1 MKTFTNYAE
10 KKAKQFLNLL
20 QGYTKGIRI
29 TAILILLLMG
39 VNSAWAYNYGGNG
52 VYYYFANTG
61 SWPGVH
67 LYIWNGGWNT
77 DFTLTQ
83 ITNTKVYYHKWTSA
97 YNNNEGILFR
107 GAANW
112 NNGQTSDIK
121 ANYTSH
127 TSWVHNST
135 TGKTD
140 LSNINRQAQVVVM
153 LSTGGNYAQTANAN
167 CVAKVSGYTVVAG
180 NSSATA
186 KNASTSGSSA
196 TASISAAYGSTITY
210 TATAGTGYT
219 FKGFSTSNSTSLPA
233 SPSASGATA
242 TASGYGSTDNS
253 TYYAYFKANSYT
265 VKFDANGG
273 TGGSMSNQSHTYGVS
288 KALTA
293 NAFTRTGYT
302 FAGWNTKADGTGT
315 SYTDKQTVSNL
326 SSTDGATI
334 TLYAQWTEKTYSLT
348 FKHDGHGTIKVGG
361 TTVNSGST
369 ASVNHVT
376 TKTLVATP
384 NTGYNFS
391 SWTLSGSNTSAVT
404 IGSTSAASTTI
415 KATNTGATV
424 TANFTPKT
432 YTITLDKNGGA
443 SNGSATATYNSST
456 ITNLTHPTRTDYRC
470 NGYYTA
476 TSGGTLVLNI
486 DGTLAKNVSGYTDA
500 NGNWTKD
507 GAATLYA
514 QWTYDVTEYTVTFG
528 VGTGSTSYGSLSAK
542 NNSTSAT
549 ITSPATVRS
558 GQYITFTATPKTGY
572 EVEGWYTDAAC
583 TSGKH
588 DAGEIS
594 YTTSIT
600 GATNVYVK
608 FVEKKWSVAFTA
620 GTGGTV
626 TTPSSTPQMV
636 GEVQGITIIAET
648 KEGYTFAGWTS
659 SNGGKFDDARAEK
672 TTFYPTA
679 ATTVTANFSEN
690 LFAIVVKSSDDNYGT
705 VTKSADKA
713 GIATFIT
720 ITAEPKEGYRFVN
733 WTTATAGITIA
744 NATDA
749 STTVTATAAGTVTA
763 NFEEILTIVTL
774 TAQPAEGGSFTVN
787 GTSKASGSTVNVG
800 VTTSYS
806 VKAIANTGYTFDS
819 WTRTSNVS
827 AAGSGNAV
835 TLKADGT
842 GGTGTLYAKFKA
854 NTYTITYK
862 DQGGSDFSGTHASG
876 YPTTHTYGTATTLKD
891 ATKTG
896 YTFDGWFTTSACTGT
911 AITSL
916 GATDYTSN
924 ITLYAKWTELP
935 PTTVYFKPINDWKG
949 DNIRFAVYYW
959 EGNTNGWI
967 DMIEEGCTG
976 EFYKS
981 DIPAGF
987 TNIKFVSFPTDK
999 ENNWDY
1005 DINRTED
1012 LKVPNDGKVLYD
1024 MASTNITQL
1033 YLQPNSNWKNDG
1045 ARFAAYF
1052 FKQGDDSFGNKWISM
1067 SDSNSDGIYDCSI
1080 PTDKAYPNVIF
1091 CRMKGS
1097 NQTNNWGNKWNQ
1109 TGDLTIPTDGKNMF
1123 DKPND
1128 TWDGATTTWSTIYDD
1143 SKWST
1148 WNGLTYKVELA
1159 GSMLVNNGNWVLQD
1173 MTVDANSTNSITVSL
1188 EANTTYE
1195 FKIVVNGAWHGNTG
1209 TMTYDNCTDWKM
1221 STNTDNCKITTLI
1234 AGDYTFT
1241 YDVCT
1246 AKLSVAYPIVD
1257 TYDVTINADPAE
1269 AAAALTSSPQA
1280 VGILPVEI
1288 STTANAGYK
1297 FTEWTATDGI
1307 TIKKATSS
1315 TTTITATQA
1324 GIVTAHFIAVQPTT
1338 VYFKP
1343 IDEWKGQDV
1352 RFAVYY
1358 WDESDNNG
1366 WVNMEDVGCTGEYF
1380 KAVVPGGYPNI
1391 KFVSF
1396 PTDKDNNWDYDI
1408 NGTEDLT
1415 VPTDENVLFDMGTT
1429 SANKLYLKPNDKW
1442 ENESNERYA
1451 AYFFGNGDKWVDMTS
1466 STTLSGHY
1474 ECNKQPDYPNII
1486 FVRMDGA
1493 NVTNEW
1499 SNKWTQTNDLT
1510 IPTNGDNIFTIADNA
1525 VTNQNADGY
1534 WSAGDNSQW
1543 TTFTEPTYSI
1553 TLKAN
1558 PHGTYTIAY
1567 AGETATSKTTE
1578 DVVIDKLP
1586 INTTITFTENAPQDG
1601 WALKDMSITANGE
1614 TDNEVAL
1621 SESYVMCSDVTIT
1634 PQFVSA
1640 VPQVVY
1646 LKTSAWNSDSPK
1658 WVAHA
1663 FNNSDYEDIA
1673 LTEITTCT
1681 DQPEFYQC
1689 TIPAGYH
1696 SLVFYRQK
1704 GDGSETWNQTADLT
1718 LPVKSDKN
1726 YYTFD
1731 NGGDN
1736 SKWSTNNHTYD
1747 VQVTAS
1753 GGTITIIYNDTPT
1766 AVTNTT
1772 ETITLPVNAEI
1783 KIEFS
1788 DAVSGYTPQDPTIK
1802 IGNNPVATT
1811 AGAYTICGPTT
1822 ISTGFI
1828 TERPQTVYL
1837 APTYR
1842 WNADH
1847 AKFAVYAFN
1856 NKEGQWIEMKST
1868 AEGSCD
1874 NTYFVCDIPAGMT
1887 AFSFVRLKP
1896 DGGLDWE
1903 SKWNQTNDLTIPVDE
1918 NNCYTIT
1925 SMGENKST
1933 GQWGVYT
1940 ALTSFDVTLLPTT
1953 NGTIT
1958 VEYNGSTTTSSAERD
1973 VVLNVEKDATI
1984 VLTFTPNENYK
1995 LASTSII
2002 IGTNNEETA
2011 IAGQAYTICGAT
2023 TIAAHFISTLNLQ
2036 TIYLRPNEDWLKDD
2050 PIFAAYFYDSNN
2062 TDTYEWIEM
2071 KTEKTDYTGSYSCQ
2085 VSQHFDHVVF
2095 VRIDPEGDQPFN
2107 NGINWENA
2115 WNQTK
2120 SLGITS
2126 DVLDQYGYRFAI
2138 GEKITQEGEDKDRYD
2153 GRWEQ
2158 NTPIWSVK
2166 GQFNNWN
2173 GDAAVL
2179 RGYEGKAKLKLNA
2192 NSSYQFKLY
2201 NYFGGNDEWQKYYGL
2216 STNNQAVTINRT
2228 NYDTWRGMSTVD
2240 GSANNILETDHE
2252 GVYVFKLQY
2261 ETTGSNNNKTLNKNL
2276 KVVFPTSAYRLAYME
2291 EGKPETFRLS
2301 RYIEYI
2307 DEDTQLDTVSYF
2319 IDINKN
2325 FYIYVLEGLDITKL
2339 DTITKHMKN
2348 EFDTIKE
2355 NNVYNFML
2363 QQTNEPAQ
2371 EPVHEATLLAKET
2384 HKYEGDY
2391 YIRTDGAEGGWNNY
2405 LQEGNK
2411 MTYFVYRP
2419 HQGEEY
2425 NHYWV
2430 ASVRHSDDNKKVN
2443 VKARVANLYSD
2454 HLAIELAADKS
2465 TDEYGDVYINDPNG
2479 KIEKVN
2485 LRFGYNPSTNFFERA
2500 MLTGSGN
2507 NNEFLNITSGNT
2519 TIYLDSLQQ
2528 KPLDYA
2534 DKQSKFTDISNWVYE
2549 KDVWIPVATTADSIT
2564 VKLSAKQYNDTTT
2577 HLFGYKEDGV
2587 TPAERVIIG
2596 KGTTPNSYKMRV
2608 IYDFKVNRIIMA
2620 WIPGTQNLTENINLN
2635 ANILFIRHENDVVPQ
2650 LNTNGKNIV
2659 GIQHQYFSMEFESKG
2674 KDNHEEHYWFS
2685 LPFDC
2690 VVGSITGVHGYM
2702 DIWGIQRYNGKKRA
2716 EIGWFAET
2724 ATFWEWMT
2732 PNDTLKAGEGY
2743 VLSFAKELATW
2754 NTYDVFDD
2762 NENYLKTLSILRLY
2776 FPAIETGFDFQTKDR
2791 LVVTYPNEPCTIER
2805 DERYKQDGNWKIIGS
2820 TSYNNVCAAADI
2832 KTHEDSVWH
2841 PEGYEWEA
2849 PNFRYSYTYDNSSD
2863 HNRKTKWKYVPED
2876 GKTATYN
2883 SFFGYMV
2890 QFAGTIK
2897 WEGFT
2902 QTIPSSVAARK
2913 NSSAEPT
2920 SYTTCLE
2927 LVDNTGYE
2935 HDRTFVALDEEAT
2948 IYNDLNKDLCKVF
2961 NSYCAQLYTTADD
2974 VNYAGNTLPMEKVT
2988 VPVGVVVK
2996 EVGEYTFRMP
3006 DGTDGI
3012 SAILVDNQTGAHTN
3026 MLYDE
3031 YTVTLDAGTIENR
3044 FYLILDP
3051 KRTATSLEDVLG
3063 DGNEAKGDKAKGVE
3077 KFIIDGQLIIRTAD
3091 GIYDAQGQRL

>member
-1 MKTFTNYAE
+1 
-10 KKAKQFLNLL
+10 
-20 QGYTKGIRI
+20 
-29 TAILILLLMG
+29 
-39 VNSAWAYNYGGNG
+39 
-52 VYYYFANTG
+52 
-61 SWPGVH
+61 
-67 LYIWNGGWNT
+67 
-77 DFTLTQ
+77 
-83 ITNTKVYYHKWTSA
+83 
-97 YNNNEGILFR
+97 
-107 GAANW
+107 
-112 NNGQTSDIK
+112 
-121 ANYTSH
+121 
-127 TSWVHNST
+127 
-135 TGKTD
+135 
-140 LSNINRQAQVVVM
+140 
-153 LSTGGNYAQTANAN
+153 
-167 CVAKVSGYTVVAG
+167 
-180 NSSATA
+180 
-186 KNASTSGSSA
+186 
-196 TASISAAYGSTITY
+196 
-210 TATAGTGYT
+210 
-219 FKGFSTSNSTSLPA
+219 
-233 SPSASGATA
+233 
-242 TASGYGSTDNS
+242 
-253 TYYAYFKANSYT
+253 
-265 VKFDANGG
+265 
-273 TGGSMSNQSHTYGVS
+273 
-288 KALTA
+288 
-293 NAFTRTGYT
+293 
-302 FAGWNTKADGTGT
+302 
-315 SYTDKQTVSNL
+315 
-326 SSTDGATI
+326 
-334 TLYAQWTEKTYSLT
+334 
-348 FKHDGHGTIKVGG
+348 
-361 TTVNSGST
+361 
-369 ASVNHVT
+369 
-376 TKTLVATP
+376 
-384 NTGYNFS
+384 
-391 SWTLSGSNTSAVT
+391 
-404 IGSTSAASTTI
+404 
-415 KATNTGATV
+415 
-424 TANFTPKT
+424 
-432 YTITLDKNGGA
+432 
-443 SNGSATATYNSST
+443 
-456 ITNLTHPTRTDYRC
+456 
-470 NGYYTA
+470 
-476 TSGGTLVLNI
+476 
-486 DGTLAKNVSGYTDA
+486 
-500 NGNWTKD
+500 
-507 GAATLYA
+507 
-514 QWTYDVTEYTVTFG
+514 
-528 VGTGSTSYGSLSAK
+528 
-542 NNSTSAT
+542 
-549 ITSPATVRS
+549 
-558 GQYITFTATPKTGY
+558 
-572 EVEGWYTDAAC
+572 
-583 TSGKH
+583 
-588 DAGEIS
+588 
-594 YTTSIT
+594 
-600 GATNVYVK
+600 
-608 FVEKKWSVAFTA
+608 
-620 GTGGTV
+620 
-626 TTPSSTPQMV
+626 
-636 GEVQGITIIAET
+636 
-648 KEGYTFAGWTS
+648 
-659 SNGGKFDDARAEK
+659 
-672 TTFYPTA
+672 
-679 ATTVTANFSEN
+679 
-690 LFAIVVKSSDDNYGT
+690 
-705 VTKSADKA
+705 
-713 GIATFIT
+713 
-720 ITAEPKEGYRFVN
+720 
-733 WTTATAGITIA
+733 
-744 NATDA
+744 
-749 STTVTATAAGTVTA
+749 
-763 NFEEILTIVTL
+763 
-774 TAQPAEGGSFTVN
+774 
-787 GTSKASGSTVNVG
+787 
-800 VTTSYS
+800 
-806 VKAIANTGYTFDS
+806 
-819 WTRTSNVS
+819 
-827 AAGSGNAV
+827 
-835 TLKADGT
+835 
-842 GGTGTLYAKFKA
+842 
-854 NTYTITYK
+854 
-862 DQGGSDFSGTHASG
+862 
-876 YPTTHTYGTATTLKD
+876 
-891 ATKTG
+891 
-896 YTFDGWFTTSACTGT
+896 
-911 AITSL
+911 
-916 GATDYTSN
+916 
-924 ITLYAKWTELP
+924 
-935 PTTVYFKPINDWKG
+935 
-949 DNIRFAVYYW
+949 
-959 EGNTNGWI
+959 
-967 DMIEEGCTG
+967 MIEEGCTG
-976 EFYKS
+976 EFYKA

-1091 CRMKGS
+1091 CRMNGS
-1097 NQTNNWGNKWNQ
+1097 NQTNNWDNKWNQ
-1109 TGDLTIPTDGKNMF
+1109 TGDLTIPTDGKNLF

-1143 SKWST
+1143 RKWST
-1148 WNGLTYKVELA
+1148 WNGLTYTVELA
-1159 GSMLVNNGNWVLQD
+1159 GEMNNWTAQALT
-1173 MTVDANSTNSITVSL
+1173 MDANNTGSLTVSL
-1188 EANTTYE
+1188 NANQTYE
-1195 FKIVVNGAWHGNTG
+1195 FKIVVNGAWHGNDG
-1209 TMTYDNCTDWKM
+1209 TMTYDNCTDDWTM
-1221 STNTDNCKITTLI
+1221 STSGGNCKITTLI

-1257 TYDVTINADPAE
+1257 TYDVTIDADPAE
-1269 AAAALTSSPQA
+1269 AAARLTSSQA
-1280 VGILPVEI
+1280 VGIIPVEI

-1297 FTEWTATDGI
+1297 FKEWTATAGI
-1307 TIKKATSS
+1307 TIKQATSS

-1324 GIVTAHFIAVQPTT
+1324 GTVTAHFIQVQPTT

-1343 IDEWKGQDV
+1343 IDDWKGDKI

-1358 WDESDNNG
+1358 WDESGNNG

-1396 PTDKDNNWDYDI
+1396 PTDKENDWDDDI

-1415 VPTDENVLFDMGTT
+1415 VPTDENVLYDMGTT
-1429 SANKLYLKPNDKW
+1429 SANKIYLKPNDKW
-1442 ENESNERYA
+1442 ENEGNERYA
-1451 AYFFGNGDKWVDMTS
+1451 AYFFENGEKWVNMRAS
-1466 STTLSGHY
+1466 STLSGYY
-1474 ECNKQPDYPNII
+1474 ECDKQSGFPKVI

-1493 NVTNEW
+1493 NPTNDW
-1499 SNKWTQTNDLT
+1499 NNKWTQTNDLT
-1510 IPTNGDNIFTIADNA
+1510 IPINGDNIFTIADNA
-1525 VTNQNADGY
+1525 VTSKDQNADGY

-1614 TDNEVAL
+1614 TDDEVAL
-1621 SESYVMCSDVTIT
+1621 NESYVMCSDVTIT

-1663 FNNSDYEDIA
+1663 FNNSAYEDID

-1704 GDGSETWNQTADLT
+1704 GDGSQTWNKTGYLT

-1731 NGGDN
+1731 DDGDN

-1753 GGTITIIYNDTPT
+1753 GGTITIIYDDTPI
-1766 AVTNTT
+1766 AITNAS
-1772 ETITLPVNAEI
+1772 EIITLPVNAVI
-1783 KIEFS
+1783 KVDFS
-1788 DAVSGYTPQDPTIK
+1788 GAVPGYIPNAPSIK
-1802 IGNNPVATT
+1802 IGNQPVETQ
-1811 AGAYTICGPTT
+1811 AGEYTICGPTT
-1822 ISTGFI
+1822 ISTGFV
-1828 TERPQTVYL
+1828 TERPHTVYL

-1847 AKFAVYAFN
+1847 AKFAVYAFDN
-1856 NKEGQWIEMKST
+1856 NGNGQWIEMT
-1868 AEGSCD
+1868 TVAAGSCD
-1874 NTYFVCDIPAGMT
+1874 NTYFVCEIPAGMT

-1896 DGGLDWE
+1896 DGGLDWD
-1903 SKWNQTNDLTIPVDE
+1903 SKWNQTNDLTIPVDD

-1925 SMGENKST
+1925 AMGESKSA
-1933 GQWGVYT
+1933 GKWGVYVEQ
-1940 ALTSFDVTLLPTT
+1940 TSFEVTLLPTT
-1953 NGTIT
+1953 NGTIA
-1958 VEYNGSTTTSSAERD
+1958 VEYNGTTITSKEQD

-1984 VLTFTPNENYK
+1984 VLTFTPNANYK

-2062 TDTYEWIEM
+2062 TDTYEWVEL

-2095 VRIDPEGDQPFN
+2095 VRINPEGDQRFN

-2120 SLGITS
+2120 SLQITS
-2126 DVLDQYGYRFAI
+2126 NVLDQYGYRFAI
-2138 GEKITQEGEDKDRYD
+2138 GDKITQEGEDKDRYD

-2158 NTPIWSVK
+2158 NTPIWSVR

-2173 GDAAVL
+2173 GDAAIL

-2192 NSSYQFKLY
+2192 NSQYDFKLY
-2201 NYFGGNDEWQKYYGL
+2201 NYFGGNDEWQKWYGL
-2216 STNNQAVTINRT
+2216 STNAQAFTITRA

-2240 GSANNILETDHE
+2240 GSANNILKTDYE

-2261 ETTGSNNNKTLNKNL
+2261 ETTGSNSNKTLNKKL

-2301 RYIEYI
+2301 RYIEHI
-2307 DEDTQLDTVSYF
+2307 DEDSQIDTVSF
-2319 IDINKN
+2319 FVDITKSP
-2325 FYIYVLEGLDITKL
+2325 YIYILQGLDITNL
-2339 DTITKHMKN
+2339 DTIAMHHIAEGIDGDGENPGEAMLPN
-2348 EFDTIKE
+2348 RRNAGGELHIGSGCGVKE
-2355 NNVYNFML
+2355 NYVYNFML

-2430 ASVRHSDDNKKVN
+2430 ASVRHSDDNNKVN

-2454 HLAIELAADKS
+2454 HLAVELAEDQF
-2465 TDEYGDVYINDPNG
+2465 TDGYGDVEIKDPTVNG
-2479 KIEKVN
+2479 QLQHEKVN

-2507 NNEFLNITSGNT
+2507 NNEFLNITSSQSN
-2519 TIYLDSLQQ
+2519 IYLDQAKTKL
-2528 KPLDYA
+2528 LDYA
-2534 DKQSKFTDISNWVYE
+2534 DKDSKFTDISNWVYE
-2549 KDVWIPVATTADSIT
+2549 KDIWIPVETNATTIT
-2564 VKLSAKQYNDTTT
+2564 VKISAKQYNDKTSY
-2577 HLFGYKEDGV
+2577 LFGTEENG
-2587 TPAERVIIG
+2587 TPKERVIIG
-2596 KGTTPNSYKMRV
+2596 TGTTPDIYKMRV
-2608 IYDFKVNRIIMA
+2608 IYDFKTNRIIMA
-2620 WIPGTQNLTENINLN
+2620 WIPGEKTCEADINLN
-2635 ANILFIRHENDVVPQ
+2635 ANILFIRHENEDVPQ
-2650 LNTNGKNIV
+2650 LNTNKKKIA
-2659 GIQHQYFSMEFESKG
+2659 GIQNQYFSMEFDKNESATLQ
-2674 KDNHEEHYWFS
+2674 EEHYWFS

-2702 DIWGIQRYNGKKRA
+2702 DIWGIQRYNGKRRA

-2724 ATFWEWMT
+2724 ATFWEWLT

-2754 NTYDVFDD
+2754 NTFDIHND
-2762 NENYLKTLSILRLY
+2762 DGTVDPVSLLRLY
-2776 FPAIETGFDFQTKDR
+2776 FPAIETGFDFQTKDN

-2805 DERYKQDGNWKIIGS
+2805 EERYKQDGNWKIIGS

-2832 KTHEDSVWH
+2832 KTTEDSVWH
-2841 PEGYEWEA
+2841 PEGYEWTA

-2863 HNRKTKWKYVPED
+2863 HNRRTKWKYVPEN
-2876 GKTATYN
+2876 GKTAYYN

-2913 NSSAEPT
+2913 NSSAENT
-2920 SYTTCLE
+2920 TYTTCLE

-3026 MLYDE
+3026 MLLDE
-3031 YTVTLDAGTIENR
+3031 YTVILEAGTYENR
-3044 FYLILDP
+3044 FSLVLDP
-3051 KRTATSLEDVLG
+3051 QRTSTEVENIG
-3063 DGNEAKGDKAKGVE
+3063 DGYGDGVNGNGTE
-3077 KFIIDGQLIIRTAD
+3077 GIKKYIIDGQLFIRTANALF
-3091 GIYDAQGQRL
+3091 DAKGQRL

>member
-20 QGYTKGIRI
+20 QGYTKGIRM

-39 VNSAWAYNYGGNG
+39 VGNMSAADITSDGTARLYFNMSTYDWWISGNGDNNFAYFFKDSKSAWSAHSVKYSGNTYYVVIPKGTWNTVILTRNNTTTTPSWDNKWNQSTDITLSSTSNYLSKFKDTGNSG
-52 VYYYFANTG
+52 STTWGTAIKPASTG
-61 SWPGVH
+61 SLSASSASVN
-67 LYIWNGGWNT
+67 ISANV
-77 DFTLTQ
+77 TLTPSL
-83 ITNTKVYYHKWTSA
+83 TS
-97 YNNNEGILFR
+97 N
-107 GAANW
+107 
-112 NNGQTSDIK
+112 QTINDIK
-121 ANYTSH
+121 
-127 TSWVHNST
+127 ST
-135 TGKTD
+135 TY
-140 LSNINRQAQVVVM
+140 SISPN
-153 LSTGGNYAQTANAN
+153 
-167 CVAKVSGYTVVAG
+167 SG
-180 NSSATA
+180 
-186 KNASTSGSSA
+186 
-196 TASISAAYGSTITY
+196 ASISNNTFTATKSGTYTVTATITY
-210 TATAGTGYT
+210 NPDGYT
-219 FKGFSTSNSTSLPA
+219 SLTSEVSPTVTITVNPWTITWNPNGGSVTPTSSTYD
-233 SPSASGATA
+233 GATA
-242 TASGYGSTDNS
+242 
-253 TYYAYFKANSYT
+253 
-265 VKFDANGG
+265 
-273 TGGSMSNQSHTYGVS
+273 VS
-288 KALTA
+288 LPTP
-293 NAFTRTGYT
+293 TRTGYN
-302 FAGWNTKADGTGT
+302 FDGW
-315 SYTDKQTVSNL
+315 YTAAS
-326 SSTDGATI
+326 
-334 TLYAQWTEKTYSLT
+334 
-348 FKHDGHGTIKVGG
+348 GG
-361 TTVNSGST
+361 TKITEVGTTNKPTG
-369 ASVNHVT
+369 NVT
-376 TKTLVATP
+376 YYAH
-384 NTGYNFS
+384 
-391 SWTLSGSNTSAVT
+391 W
-404 IGSTSAASTTI
+404 
-415 KATNTGATV
+415 
-424 TANFTPKT
+424 TPKT
-432 YTITLDKNGGA
+432 YTITLNANGGA
-443 SNGSATATYNSST
+443 SNGSATATYNSNT
-456 ITNLTHPTRTDYRC
+456 VKNATYPTRTDYRC

-476 TSGGTLVLNI
+476 ATSGTLVLYTN
-486 DGTLAKNVSGYTDA
+486 GTLAKNVSGYTDA
-500 NGNWTKD
+500 NGNWTKN
-507 GAATLYA
+507 ATATLYA

-528 VGTGSTSYGSLSAK
+528 VGTGFTSYGSVTAK

-558 GQYITFTATPKTGY
+558 GQNITFTATPKTGY
-572 EVEGWYTDAAC
+572 EVEGWYTNAAC
-583 TSGKH
+583 TTGKH
-588 DAGEIS
+588 DAGNTT

-600 GATNVYVK
+600 GNTNVYVK
-608 FVEKKWSVAFTA
+608 FVEKTWSVAFAA

-626 TTPSSTPQMV
+626 TTPSSTPQTV

-659 SNGGKFDDARAEK
+659 SNGGKFDDAKAEK

-690 LFAIVVKSSDDNYGT
+690 LFAITVQSSDDNHGT

-720 ITAEPKEGYRFVN
+720 ITANPEEGYRFVN
-733 WTTATAGITIA
+733 WTTETAGITIA

-749 STTVTATAAGTVTA
+749 STTVTATAAGTITA
-763 NFEEILTIVTL
+763 SFTEILTTVTL

-862 DQGGSDFSGTHASG
+862 DQGGLDFSGVHASG
-876 YPTTHTYGTATTLKD
+876 HPTTHTYGTATTLKD
-891 ATKTG
+891 ATKIG

-911 AITSL
+911 EVTSL

-935 PTTVYFKPINDWKG
+935 PTTVYFKPIDDWKG
-949 DNIRFAVYYW
+949 DNTRFAVYYW

-976 EFYKS
+976 EFYKA

-1052 FKQGDDSFGNKWISM
+1052 FKQGDDSFGNKWMSM
-1067 SDSNSDGIYDCSI
+1067 SDSDSDGIYNCSI

-1091 CRMKGS
+1091 CRMNGGNS
-1097 NQTNNWGNKWNQ
+1097 TNNWNNKWNQ
-1109 TGDLTIPTDGKNMF
+1109 TGDLTIPIDGKNLF

-1128 TWDGATTTWSTIYDD
+1128 TWNGATTTWSTIYDD

-1148 WNGLTYKVELA
+1148 WNGLTYEVELA
-1159 GSMLVNNGNWVLQD
+1159 GEMNNWNAQALT
-1173 MTVDANSTNSITVSL
+1173 MDANNTGSLTVSL
-1188 EANTTYE
+1188 NANQTYE

-1221 STNTDNCKITTLI
+1221 STNTVNCKITTLI

-1269 AAAALTSSPQA
+1269 AAARLTSSQT
-1280 VGILPVEI
+1280 VGIIPVDI
-1288 STTANAGYK
+1288 STTANEGYK
-1297 FTEWTATDGI
+1297 FTHWTATTGI
-1307 TIKKATSS
+1307 TIADTTSR

-1324 GIVTAHFIAVQPTT
+1324 GTVTAHFIAVQPTT

-1343 IDEWKGQDV
+1343 IDEWKGDKI

-1358 WDESDNNG
+1358 WDESGDNG

-1396 PTDKDNNWDYDI
+1396 PTDKENDWDDDI

-1415 VPTDENVLFDMGTT
+1415 VPTDENVLYDMGTT
-1429 SANKLYLKPNDKW
+1429 SANKIYLKPNDKW
-1442 ENESNERYA
+1442 ENEGNERYA
-1451 AYFFGNGDKWVDMTS
+1451 AYFFENGEKWVNMRAS
-1466 STTLSGHY
+1466 STLSGYY
-1474 ECNKQPDYPNII
+1474 ECDKQSGFPKVI

-1493 NVTNEW
+1493 NPTNDW
-1499 SNKWTQTNDLT
+1499 NNKWTQTNDLT
-1510 IPTNGDNIFTIADNA
+1510 IPINGDNIFTIADNA
-1525 VTNQNADGY
+1525 VTSKDQNADGY

-1614 TDNEVAL
+1614 TDDEVAL
-1621 SESYVMCSDVTIT
+1621 TESYVMCSDVTIT

-1663 FNNSDYEDIA
+1663 FNNSDYEDID
-1673 LTEITTCT
+1673 LTAITTCT

-1689 TIPAGYH
+1689 TIPEGYH

-1704 GDGSETWNQTADLT
+1704 GDGSQTWNKTGYLT

-1753 GGTITIIYNDTPT
+1753 GGTITIIYNGTPT
-1766 AVTNTT
+1766 AVTNAS
-1772 ETITLPVNAEI
+1772 EIITLPVNAEI
-1783 KIEFS
+1783 KVDFS
-1788 DAVSGYTPQDPTIK
+1788 GAGPGYIANDPSIK
-1802 IGNNPVATT
+1802 IGNKEVATT

-1822 ISTGFI
+1822 ISTGFV

-1847 AKFAVYAFN
+1847 AKFAVYAFD
-1856 NKEGQWIEMKST
+1856 NKGEGQWIEMT
-1868 AEGSCD
+1868 TVAAGSCD
-1874 NTYFVCDIPAGMT
+1874 NTYFVCEIPAGMT

-1896 DGGLDWE
+1896 DGGLDWD

-1918 NNCYTIT
+1918 KNCYTIT
-1925 SMGENKST
+1925 AVGESKSA
-1933 GQWGVYT
+1933 GKWGVYVEQ
-1940 ALTSFDVTLLPTT
+1940 TSFEVTLLPTT
-1953 NGTIT
+1953 NGTIA
-1958 VEYNGSTTTSSAERD
+1958 VEYNGTTITSKEQD

-2002 IGTNNEETA
+2002 IGTNDEETA

-2062 TDTYEWIEM
+2062 TDTYEWVEL

-2095 VRIDPEGDQPFN
+2095 VRIDPEGNQPFN

-2120 SLGITS
+2120 SLQITS
-2126 DVLDQYGYRFAI
+2126 NVLDQYGYRFAI

-2158 NTPIWSVK
+2158 NTPIWSVR
-2166 GQFNNWN
+2166 GQFNDWN

-2192 NSSYQFKLY
+2192 NSEYHFKLY
-2201 NYFGGNDEWQKYYGL
+2201 NHFGGNDEWQKWYGL
-2216 STNNQAVTINRT
+2216 SPNAQAQAVTIDRT

-2240 GSANNILETDHE
+2240 GSANNILQTDYE

-2261 ETTGSNNNKTLNKNL
+2261 KTTSSNSNKTLNKNL

-2307 DEDTQLDTVSYF
+2307 DEDSQIDTVSF
-2319 IDINKN
+2319 FVDITKSP
-2325 FYIYVLEGLDITKL
+2325 YIYILQGLDITKL
-2339 DTITKHMKN
+2339 DTIAMHHIAEGIDGDGENPGEAMLPN
-2348 EFDTIKE
+2348 RRNAGGELHIGSGCGVKE
-2355 NNVYNFML
+2355 NYVYNFML

-2465 TDEYGDVYINDPNG
+2465 TDEYGDVYIKDPNG

-2596 KGTTPNSYKMRV
+2596 TGTTPNSYKMRV

-2620 WIPGTQNLTENINLN
+2620 WIPGTQNLTDTINLN

-2659 GIQHQYFSMEFESKG
+2659 GIQHQYFSMEFNRDHNQNG
-2674 KDNHEEHYWFS
+2674 LQEEHYWFS

-2724 ATFWEWMT
+2724 ATFWEWLT
-2732 PNDTLKAGEGY
+2732 PNDTLRAGEGY

-2754 NTYDVFDD
+2754 NNYDVFDD

-2776 FPAIETGFDFQTKDR
+2776 FPAIETGFDFQTKDS

-2805 DERYKQDGNWKIIGS
+2805 EERYKQDGNWKIIGS

-2841 PEGYEWEA
+2841 PEGYEWTA

-2863 HNRKTKWKYVPED
+2863 HNRKTRWKYVPEN
-2876 GKTATYN
+2876 GKDASYN
-2883 SFFGYMV
+2883 SFYGYMV

-2897 WEGFT
+2897 WKGFT
-2902 QTIPSSVAARK
+2902 QTIPRSVAARK
-2913 NSSAEPT
+2913 NSSAENT
-2920 SYTTCLE
+2920 TYTTCLE

-2996 EVGEYTFRMP
+2996 EAGEYTFRMP

-3026 MLYDE
+3026 MLLDE
-3031 YTVTLDAGTIENR
+3031 YTVILEAGTYENR
-3044 FYLILDP
+3044 FSLVLDP
-3051 KRTATSLEDVLG
+3051 QRTSTEVENIG
-3063 DGNEAKGDKAKGVE
+3063 DGYGDGVNGNGTE
-3077 KFIIDGQLIIRTAD
+3077 GIKKYIIDGQLFIRTAN
-3091 GIYDAQGQRL
+3091 GLFDAKGQRL

>member
-1 MKTFTNYAE
+1 MKTFTTYAE

-39 VNSAWAYNYGGNG
+39 VNNAWGAYNIS
-52 VYYYFANTG
+52 ANTYFYYDNSTLNWTNSCIQLMVGHG
-61 SWPGVH
+61 SWSQGYQMTKISNTN
-67 LYIWNGGWNT
+67 LYYVKMPQWNGA
-77 DFTLTQ
+77 TQ
-83 ITNTKVYYHKWTSA
+83 IAVFGTDAVWGG
-97 YNNNEGILFR
+97 EGNSISNR
-107 GAANW
+107 
-112 NNGQTSDIK
+112 K
-121 ANYTSH
+121 
-127 TSWVHNST
+127 SWAPNST
-135 TGKTD
+135 SV
-140 LSNINRQAQVVVM
+140 LS
-153 LSTGGNYAQTANAN
+153 LTANL
-167 CVAKVSGYTVVAG
+167 SGYRLLTV
-180 NSSATA
+180 NSSATLSNSSLSSYKA
-186 KNASTSGSSA
+186 LNTDQMAVVQSNASGSYTDDANAGTVSISTYKLSSETAAASSTGTTSASA
-196 TASISAAYGSTITY
+196 ARTASVSM
-210 TATAGTGYT
+210 TATAKTGYT
-219 FKGFSTSNSTSLPA
+219 FVGWYNS
-233 SPSASGATA
+233 SGTQL
-242 TASGYGSTDNS
+242 TTNVKYTYTCSGSTA
-253 TYYAYFKANSYT
+253 TYYARFKANQYT

-273 TGGSMSNQSHTYGVS
+273 TGSMSNQSHTYGVS

-302 FAGWNTKADGTGT
+302 FEGWNTNANGTGT
-315 SYTDKQTVSNL
+315 SYTDKQSVSNL

-334 TLYAQWTEKTYSLT
+334 TLYAQWAEIPANSHNITYT
-348 FKHDGHGTIKVGG
+348 AQGTGWTYG
-361 TTVNSGST
+361 NSNPTT
-369 ASVNHVT
+369 AEE
-376 TKTLVATP
+376 
-384 NTGYNFS
+384 
-391 SWTLSGSNTSAVT
+391 
-404 IGSTSAASTTI
+404 
-415 KATNTGATV
+415 GATV
-424 TANFTPKT
+424 TFVVNPTAGYRVSVSSDGPALTGPNANNQ
-432 YTITLDKNGGA
+432 YTFMMPTKDVKITVEAKPEQYTVTLNKQSGTGGT
-443 SNGSATATYNSST
+443 SSVTATYLAAMPS
-456 ITNLTHPTRTDYRC
+456 ITAPTRTGYTF
-470 NGYYTA
+470 NGYFDA
-476 TSGGTLVLNI
+476 DSGGTKYYNA
-486 DGTLAKNVSGYTDA
+486 DGSSAKNWDKTAD
-500 NGNWTKD
+500 
-507 GAATLYA
+507 ATLYA
-514 QWTYDVTEYTVTFG
+514 QWT
-528 VGTGSTSYGSLSAK
+528 
-542 NNSTSAT
+542 
-549 ITSPATVRS
+549 
-558 GQYITFTATPKTGY
+558 
-572 EVEGWYTDAAC
+572 
-583 TSGKH
+583 
-588 DAGEIS
+588 
-594 YTTSIT
+594 
-600 GATNVYVK
+600 
-608 FVEKKWSVAFTA
+608 
-620 GTGGTV
+620 
-626 TTPSSTPQMV
+626 
-636 GEVQGITIIAET
+636 
-648 KEGYTFAGWTS
+648 
-659 SNGGKFDDARAEK
+659 
-672 TTFYPTA
+672 
-679 ATTVTANFSEN
+679 AN
-690 LFAIVVKSSDDNYGT
+690 
-705 VTKSADKA
+705 
-713 GIATFIT
+713 
-720 ITAEPKEGYRFVN
+720 
-733 WTTATAGITIA
+733 
-744 NATDA
+744 
-749 STTVTATAAGTVTA
+749 
-763 NFEEILTIVTL
+763 
-774 TAQPAEGGSFTVN
+774 Q
-787 GTSKASGSTVNVG
+787 
-800 VTTSYS
+800 
-806 VKAIANTGYTFDS
+806 
-819 WTRTSNVS
+819 
-827 AAGSGNAV
+827 
-835 TLKADGT
+835 
-842 GGTGTLYAKFKA
+842 
-854 NTYTITYK
+854 YTITYK
-862 DQGGSDFSGTHASG
+862 DQNNADFSGVHASG
-876 YPTTHTYGTATTLKD
+876 HPTTHTYGTATTLKD

-896 YTFDGWFTTSACTGT
+896 YTFDGWFTTSTCTGT
-911 AITSL
+911 AVTSL

-935 PTTVYFKPINDWKG
+935 PTTVYFKPIDDWKG
-949 DNIRFAVYYW
+949 DNTRFAVYYW
-959 EGNTNGWI
+959 EGNTNSWI

-976 EFYKS
+976 EFYKA

-1033 YLQPNSNWKNDG
+1033 YLQPNSDWKNDG

-1052 FKQGDDSFGNKWISM
+1052 FGDGEEWVNMTAVTGQSGL
-1067 SDSNSDGIYDCSI
+1067 YEVTI
-1080 PTDKAYPNVIF
+1080 PTGKSYTSVIF
-1091 CRMKGS
+1091 CRMNPSS
-1097 NQTNNWGNKWNQ
+1097 NTNGWTKNTQLWNQ
-1109 TGDLTIPTDGKNMF
+1109 TGDLTIPTDGKNLF
-1123 DKPND
+1123 DKPNG

-1148 WNGLTYKVELA
+1148 WNGLTYEVELA
-1159 GSMLVNNGNWVLQD
+1159 GEMNNWTAQALT
-1173 MTVDANSTNSITVSL
+1173 MDANNTGSLTVSL
-1188 EANTTYE
+1188 DAEKTYQ
-1195 FKIVVNGAWHGNTG
+1195 FKILVNGEWHGNTG
-1209 TMTYDNCTDWKM
+1209 TMTYDNCTDWTM

-1246 AKLSVAYPIVD
+1246 AKLSVTYPIVD

-1269 AAAALTSSPQA
+1269 AAATLTSSPQA

-1307 TIKKATSS
+1307 TIKQATSS

-1324 GIVTAHFIAVQPTT
+1324 GTVTAHFIAVQPTT

-1343 IDEWKGQDV
+1343 IDDWKGDKI

-1358 WDESDNNG
+1358 WDEFDNNG

-1396 PTDKDNNWDYDI
+1396 PTDEENDWDYDI
-1408 NGTEDLT
+1408 NQTEDLT
-1415 VPTDENVLFDMGTT
+1415 VPTDENVLYDMTLPDNT
-1429 SANKLYLKPNDKW
+1429 YLYLKPN
-1442 ENESNERYA
+1442 SNWKKDGAKFEACFNDNTYVPMEDI
-1451 AYFFGNGDKWVDMTS
+1451 GNGIYRCEKTNGKVKFYRVNPSNGYNKWNETN
-1466 STTLSGHY
+1466 TL
-1474 ECNKQPDYPNII
+1474 PVPT
-1486 FVRMDGA
+1486 DG
-1493 NVTNEW
+1493 TNLYTIAENAW
-1499 SNKWTQTNDLT
+1499 SNGDGSWST
-1510 IPTNGDNIFTIADNA
+1510 IYTSD
-1525 VTNQNADGY
+1525 
-1534 WSAGDNSQW
+1534 W

-1614 TDNEVAL
+1614 TDDEVAL

-1663 FNNSDYEDIA
+1663 FNNSDYEDID
-1673 LTEITTCT
+1673 LTAINTCT

-1696 SLVFYRQK
+1696 SLVFYRKK
-1704 GDGSETWNQTADLT
+1704 GDGSKIWNQTGDLT

-1753 GGTITIIYNDTPT
+1753 GGTITIIYDGTPI
-1766 AVTNTT
+1766 AVTNAS
-1772 ETITLPVNAEI
+1772 EIITLPVNAEI
-1783 KIEFS
+1783 KVDFS
-1788 DAVSGYTPQDPTIK
+1788 DAVDGYIAKDPSIK
-1802 IGNNPVATT
+1802 IGNQLVKTQ
-1811 AGAYTICGPTT
+1811 AGEYTICGPTT
-1822 ISTGFI
+1822 ISTGFV
-1828 TERPQTVYL
+1828 TKSPQTVYL

-1847 AKFAVYAFN
+1847 AKFAVYAFDN
-1856 NKEGQWIEMKST
+1856 NGNGQWIEMT
-1868 AEGSCD
+1868 TVAAGSCD
-1874 NTYFVCDIPAGMT
+1874 NTYFVCEIPAGMT

-1896 DGGLDWE
+1896 DGGLDWD

-1925 SMGENKST
+1925 AVGESKSA
-1933 GQWGVYT
+1933 GKWGVYVEQ
-1940 ALTSFDVTLLPTT
+1940 TSFEVTLLPTT
-1953 NGTIT
+1953 NGTIA
-1958 VEYNGSTTTSSAERD
+1958 VEYNGTTITSKEQD

-1995 LASTSII
+1995 LASTSIT

-2011 IAGQAYTICGAT
+2011 IAGQPYTICGAT
-2023 TIAAHFISTLNLQ
+2023 TIAAYFISTLNLQ

-2050 PIFAAYFYDSNN
+2050 PVFAAYFYDSNN
-2062 TDTYEWIEM
+2062 TETYEWIEM

-2095 VRIDPEGDQPFN
+2095 VRINPEGDEPFN

-2120 SLGITS
+2120 SLQITS

-2138 GEKITQEGEDKDRYD
+2138 GDKITEGEDINRYD

-2158 NTPIWSVK
+2158 NTPIWSVR
-2166 GQFNNWN
+2166 GQFNSWN

-2179 RGYEGKAKLKLNA
+2179 RGYEGKAKLKLNG
-2192 NSSYQFKLY
+2192 NSEYQFKLY
-2201 NYFGGNDEWQKYYGL
+2201 NYFGGNDEWQKWYGL
-2216 STNNQAVTINRT
+2216 STTDQAFTITRD
-2228 NYDTWRGMSTVD
+2228 NYDEWRGMSTFD
-2240 GSANNILETDHE
+2240 GSANNILQTDYE

-2261 ETTGSNNNKTLNKNL
+2261 KTTGSSSNKTLNKNL

-2307 DEDTQLDTVSYF
+2307 DEDSQIDTVSF
-2319 IDINKN
+2319 FVDITKSP
-2325 FYIYVLEGLDITKL
+2325 YIYILEGLDITKL
-2339 DTITKHMKN
+2339 DTIAMHHIAEGIDGDGENPGEAMLPN
-2348 EFDTIKE
+2348 RRNADGELHIGSGCGVKE
-2355 NNVYNFML
+2355 NYVYNFML

-2430 ASVRHSDDNKKVN
+2430 ASVRHSDDNNKVN

-2454 HLAIELAADKS
+2454 HLAVELAEDQF
-2465 TDEYGDVYINDPNG
+2465 TNEYGDVYINDPTING
-2479 KIEKVN
+2479 ELQHEKVN

-2507 NNEFLNITSGNT
+2507 NNEFLNITSSQSN
-2519 TIYLDSLQQ
+2519 IYLDQDKT

-2534 DKQSKFTDISNWVYE
+2534 DKDSKFTDISNWVYE
-2549 KDVWIPVATTADSIT
+2549 KDIWIPVATDATTIT
-2564 VKLSAKQYNDTTT
+2564 VKISAKQYNDSTSY
-2577 HLFGYKEDGV
+2577 LFGTEENG
-2587 TPAERVIIG
+2587 TPKERVIIG
-2596 KGTTPNSYKMRV
+2596 TGTTPDTYKMRV
-2608 IYDFKVNRIIMA
+2608 IYDFKTNRIIMA
-2620 WIPGTQNLTENINLN
+2620 WIPGEKTCEADINLN
-2635 ANILFIRHENDVVPQ
+2635 ANILFIRHENEDVPQ
-2650 LNTNGKNIV
+2650 LNTNSKQIS
-2659 GIQHQYFSMEFESKG
+2659 GIQNQYFSMEFDKNEK
-2674 KDNHEEHYWFS
+2674 NTLQEEHYWFS

-2716 EIGWFAET
+2716 AIGWFAET
-2724 ATFWEWMT
+2724 ETFWEWLT

-2743 VLSFAKELATW
+2743 VLSFDKYSATW
-2754 NTYDVFDD
+2754 NTFDIHHD
-2762 NENYLKTLSILRLY
+2762 DGTVEPVSLLRLY
-2776 FPAIETGFDFQTKDR
+2776 FPAIKTGFDFQTKDN

-2820 TSYNNVCAAADI
+2820 TSYNNTIAEANI
-2832 KTHEDSVWH
+2832 TTTEDSVWH
-2841 PEGYEWEA
+2841 PEGYTWEA
-2849 PNFRYSYTYDNSSD
+2849 PNFRYKYEYDNSST
-2863 HNRKTKWKYVPED
+2863 HNRQTKCKYVPEN

-2883 SFFGYMV
+2883 SFYGYMV

-2897 WEGFT
+2897 WKGFT
-2902 QTIPSSVAARK
+2902 QTIPRSVAARK
-2913 NSSAEPT
+2913 NSSAENT
-2920 SYTTCLE
+2920 TYTTCLE

-3012 SAILVDNQTGAHTN
+3012 SAILVDNQTGIHTN
-3026 MLYDE
+3026 MLLDE
-3031 YTVTLDAGTIENR
+3031 YTVILEAGTYENR
-3044 FYLILDP
+3044 FSLMLDP
-3051 KRTATSLEDVLG
+3051 QRTSTEVENVG
-3063 DGNEAKGDKAKGVE
+3063 DGYGDGVNGNGTE
-3077 KFIIDGQLIIRTAD
+3077 GIKKYIIDGQLFIRTAN
-3091 GIYDAQGQRL
+3091 GLFDAKGQRM

>member
-39 VNSAWAYNYGGNG
+39 VSNMSAADITSDGTARLYFNMSTYDWWISGNGDNNFAYFFKDSKSAWSAHSVQYSGNTYYVVIPKGTWNTVILTRNNTTNAPSWDNKWNQSTDITLSSASNYLSKFKDTGNSG
-52 VYYYFANTG
+52 STVWGTAIKPASTG
-61 SWPGVH
+61 SLTASATSVNIGTNV
-67 LYIWNGGWNT
+67 
-77 DFTLTQ
+77 TLTPSLTSNQ
-83 ITNTKVYYHKWTSA
+83 TINDIKSTTYSISPNSGAIIEGNTFTATKSGTYTVTATITYNPDGYTSLTSTVSPTVTITVKQPTYSYTVTAGAGGRVTPTSGTVAQGSGVTIEATPNDGYEFDKWTA
-97 YNNNEGILFR
+97 T
-107 GAANW
+107 
-112 NNGQTSDIK
+112 NGT
-121 ANYTSH
+121 
-127 TSWVHNST
+127 
-135 TGKTD
+135 
-140 LSNINRQAQVVVM
+140 L
-153 LSTGGNYAQTANAN
+153 ANAN
-167 CVAKVSGYTVVAG
+167 S
-180 NSSATA
+180 
-186 KNASTSGSSA
+186 ASTTFTPSANNANA
-196 TASISAAYGSTITY
+196 TASFKLAGCTQTPTTPTSLTAKVGGSALAGAVCSGTNVTLTAGGSISVGSLQWGTGTVGENIIAAGNGRSSITVSPIATTTYWVRSIITEAGVCEGVTSDAKTLQVSITPALVQPVLSKSTLTLEEGGSTGSITVTSGTTGGTWTSSDTNVATVNNGTVTPVGPGTATITY
-210 TATAGTGYT
+210 TVSNGCEEDKTATCTVTVDAKPYYIAGRLQQNWNTSSKTQQFTYVSNGQYKYETGKTVAELSAQWQDNNYT
-219 FKGFSTSNSTSLPA
+219 ADQYFFIHAGGGLPNSFTSSGNNGHNFHQKLGYENALALSSNTSDDQEKYIKFADVTDNSSDVVIWWEPSTNKLWY
-233 SPSASGATA
+233 TA
-242 TASGYGSTDNS
+242 TANLNTNYYLLGFGSSNW
-253 TYYAYFKANSYT
+253 T
-265 VKFDANGG
+265 VNDARRFVKDENDP
-273 TGGSMSNQSHTYGVS
+273 
-288 KALTA
+288 
-293 NAFTRTGYT
+293 
-302 FAGWNTKADGTGT
+302 TKA
-315 SYTDKQTVSNL
+315 KV
-326 SSTDGATI
+326 TI
-334 TLYAQWTEKTYSLT
+334 TLAKGEYKKDTGDGFKINDNFTGKWYGNDGTMTRSNCTGWSFTE
-348 FKHDGHGTIKVGG
+348 
-361 TTVNSGST
+361 N
-369 ASVNHVT
+369 
-376 TKTLVATP
+376 TP
-384 NTGYNFS
+384 NTG
-391 SWTLSGSNTSAVT
+391 L
-404 IGSTSAASTTI
+404 
-415 KATNTGATV
+415 
-424 TANFTPKT
+424 TADVAGDYVF
-432 YTITLDKNGGA
+432 TLDLTNMQL
-443 SNGSATATYNSST
+443 SVTY
-456 ITNLTHPTRTDYRC
+456 PE
-470 NGYYTA
+470 A
-476 TSGGTLVLNI
+476 
-486 DGTLAKNVSGYTDA
+486 
-500 NGNWTKD
+500 
-507 GAATLYA
+507 
-514 QWTYDVTEYTVTFG
+514 YTVTYSR
-528 VGTGSTSYGSLSAK
+528 VPTAAASAP
-542 NNSTSAT
+542 T
-549 ITSPATVRS
+549 TSPSVTS
-558 GQYITFTATPKTGY
+558 GKYVAAGTEVTFTAQ
-572 EVEGWYTDAAC
+572 
-583 TSGKH
+583 
-588 DAGEIS
+588 
-594 YTTSIT
+594 
-600 GATNVYVK
+600 N
-608 FVEKKWSVAFTA
+608 
-620 GTGGTV
+620 
-626 TTPSSTPQMV
+626 
-636 GEVQGITIIAET
+636 
-648 KEGYTFAGWTS
+648 
-659 SNGGKFDDARAEK
+659 
-672 TTFYPTA
+672 
-679 ATTVTANFSEN
+679 
-690 LFAIVVKSSDDNYGT
+690 
-705 VTKSADKA
+705 
-713 GIATFIT
+713 
-720 ITAEPKEGYRFVN
+720 
-733 WTTATAGITIA
+733 
-744 NATDA
+744 
-749 STTVTATAAGTVTA
+749 
-763 NFEEILTIVTL
+763 
-774 TAQPAEGGSFTVN
+774 
-787 GTSKASGSTVNVG
+787 
-800 VTTSYS
+800 
-806 VKAIANTGYTFDS
+806 ANTGYTWKGWYD
-819 WTRTSNVS
+819 N
-827 AAGSGNAV
+827 
-835 TLKADGT
+835 DEGT
-842 GGTGTLYAKFKA
+842 GDALSPNKVYTRSIDADTKIYAVYTL
-854 NTYTITYK
+854 NTY
-862 DQGGSDFSGTHASG
+862 S
-876 YPTTHTYGTATTLKD
+876 
-891 ATKTG
+891 
-896 YTFDGWFTTSACTGT
+896 
-911 AITSL
+911 
-916 GATDYTSN
+916 
-924 ITLYAKWTELP
+924 
-935 PTTVYFKPINDWKG
+935 
-949 DNIRFAVYYW
+949 
-959 EGNTNGWI
+959 
-967 DMIEEGCTG
+967 
-976 EFYKS
+976 
-981 DIPAGF
+981 
-987 TNIKFVSFPTDK
+987 
-999 ENNWDY
+999 
-1005 DINRTED
+1005 
-1012 LKVPNDGKVLYD
+1012 
-1024 MASTNITQL
+1024 
-1033 YLQPNSNWKNDG
+1033 
-1045 ARFAAYF
+1045 
-1052 FKQGDDSFGNKWISM
+1052 
-1067 SDSNSDGIYDCSI
+1067 
-1080 PTDKAYPNVIF
+1080 
-1091 CRMKGS
+1091 
-1097 NQTNNWGNKWNQ
+1097 
-1109 TGDLTIPTDGKNMF
+1109 
-1123 DKPND
+1123 
-1128 TWDGATTTWSTIYDD
+1128 
-1143 SKWST
+1143 
-1148 WNGLTYKVELA
+1148 
-1159 GSMLVNNGNWVLQD
+1159 
-1173 MTVDANSTNSITVSL
+1173 
-1188 EANTTYE
+1188 
-1195 FKIVVNGAWHGNTG
+1195 
-1209 TMTYDNCTDWKM
+1209 
-1221 STNTDNCKITTLI
+1221 
-1234 AGDYTFT
+1234 
-1241 YDVCT
+1241 
-1246 AKLSVAYPIVD
+1246 
-1257 TYDVTINADPAE
+1257 VTIVADPAE
-1269 AAAALTSSPQA
+1269 AADTLTSSPQT
-1280 VGILPVEI
+1280 VGIIPVEI

-1307 TIKKATSS
+1307 TITKATSS

-1324 GIVTAHFIAVQPTT
+1324 GTVTAHFIAVQPTT

-1343 IDEWKGQDV
+1343 IDEWKGQNV

-1396 PTDKDNNWDYDI
+1396 PTDKENDLANRSNQ
-1408 NGTEDLT
+1408 TENLT

-1442 ENESNERYA
+1442 ENEGNERYA
-1451 AYFFGNGDKWVDMTS
+1451 AYFFENGEKWVDMRAS
-1466 STTLSGHY
+1466 STLSGYY
-1474 ECNKQPDYPNII
+1474 ECDKQSGFPKVI

-1493 NVTNEW
+1493 NATNDW
-1499 SNKWTQTNDLT
+1499 NSKWTQTNDLT

-1525 VTNQNADGY
+1525 VTNQEQNADGY

-1614 TDNEVAL
+1614 TDDNVAL
-1621 SESYVMCSDVTIT
+1621 TESYVMCSDVTIT

-1663 FNNSDYEDIA
+1663 FNNSDSEDVD
-1673 LTEITTCT
+1673 LTAITTCT

-1696 SLVFYRQK
+1696 SLVFYRKK
-1704 GDGSETWNQTADLT
+1704 GDGSKIWNQTGDLT

-1753 GGTITIIYNDTPT
+1753 GGTITIIYNGTPT
-1766 AVTNTT
+1766 AITNAS
-1772 ETITLPVNAEI
+1772 EIITLPVNAEI
-1783 KIEFS
+1783 KVDFS
-1788 DAVSGYTPQDPTIK
+1788 GAGPGYIANDPSIK
-1802 IGNNPVATT
+1802 IGNKEVATT

-1822 ISTGFI
+1822 ISTGFV

-1847 AKFAVYAFN
+1847 AKFAAYAFDN
-1856 NKEGQWIEMKST
+1856 NGNGQWIEMKT
-1868 AEGSCD
+1868 VAEGSCD
-1874 NTYFVCDIPAGMT
+1874 NTYFVCEIPAGMT

-1896 DGGLDWE
+1896 DGGLDWD

-1925 SMGENKST
+1925 AMGESKSAGT
-1933 GQWGVYT
+1933 WGVYVEQ
-1940 ALTSFDVTLLPTT
+1940 TSFQVTLLPTL

-1958 VEYNGSTTTSSAERD
+1958 VEYNGTTTTSSPGQD
-1973 VVLNVEKDATI
+1973 IVLNVEKDATI

-1995 LASTSII
+1995 LASTSIT

-2036 TIYLRPNEDWLKDD
+2036 TIYLRPNDDWLKDD

-2062 TDTYEWIEM
+2062 TDTYEWIEL

-2120 SLGITS
+2120 SLQITS
-2126 DVLDQYGYRFAI
+2126 NVLDQYGYRFAI

-2158 NTPIWSVK
+2158 NTPIWSVR
-2166 GQFNNWN
+2166 GQFNSWN

-2192 NSSYQFKLY
+2192 NSQYDFKLY
-2201 NYFGGNDEWQKYYGL
+2201 NHFGGNDDWQKWYGL

-2228 NYDTWRGMSTVD
+2228 NYDTWREMSTVD
-2240 GSANNILETDHE
+2240 GSANNILKTDYE

-2261 ETTGSNNNKTLNKNL
+2261 KTTGSNNNKTLNKNL

-2307 DEDTQLDTVSYF
+2307 DEDSQIDTVSF
-2319 IDINKN
+2319 FVDITKSP
-2325 FYIYVLEGLDITKL
+2325 YIYILQGLDITNL
-2339 DTITKHMKN
+2339 DTIAMHHIAEGIDGDGENPGEAMLPN
-2348 EFDTIKE
+2348 RRNADGELHIGSGCGVKE
-2355 NNVYNFML
+2355 NYVYNFML

-2465 TDEYGDVYINDPNG
+2465 TDEYGDVYITDPKG

-2620 WIPGTQNLTENINLN
+2620 WIPGTQNLTDTINLN

-2659 GIQHQYFSMEFESKG
+2659 GIQHQYFSMEFNRDHNQNG
-2674 KDNHEEHYWFS
+2674 LQEEHYWFS

-2724 ATFWEWMT
+2724 ATFWEWLT
-2732 PNDTLKAGEGY
+2732 PNDTLRAGEGY

-2754 NTYDVFDD
+2754 NNYDVFDD

-2791 LVVTYPNEPCTIER
+2791 LVVTYPNEPCTIEL

-2820 TSYNNVCAAADI
+2820 TSYNNVRAAADI

-2863 HNRKTKWKYVPED
+2863 HNRKTKWKYVPEN
-2876 GKTATYN
+2876 GKTAYYN

-3026 MLYDE
+3026 MLLDE
-3031 YTVTLDAGTIENR
+3031 YTVILEAGTYENR
-3044 FYLILDP
+3044 FSLVLDP
-3051 KRTATSLEDVLG
+3051 QRTSTEVENIG
-3063 DGNEAKGDKAKGVE
+3063 DGYGDGVNGNGTE
-3077 KFIIDGQLIIRTAD
+3077 GIKKYIIDGQLFIRTTN
-3091 GIYDAQGQRL
+3091 GLFDAKGQRL